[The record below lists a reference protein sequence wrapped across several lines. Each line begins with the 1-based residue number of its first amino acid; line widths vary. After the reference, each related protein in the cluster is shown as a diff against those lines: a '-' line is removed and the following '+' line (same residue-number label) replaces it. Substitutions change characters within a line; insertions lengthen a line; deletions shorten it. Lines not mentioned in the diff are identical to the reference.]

1 MVRSRG
7 NLDMYKAN
15 PQIAIDQQ
23 HNEVL
28 SNIHLV
34 FYELYFPAVSSY
46 RVLIWL
52 TTSYKT
58 GPRTSPRTSPRTCSR
73 TGPRNGPSS
82 CRATSGTRSSPRSA
96 LITRTGKISRYSI
109 PSLYAVRQ
117 WPTQFPT
124 SI

>member
-58 GPRTSPRTSPRTCSR
+58 GPRTGSR
-73 TGPRNGPSS
+73 TGPKTGPRRVPRTVPRTVPST
-82 CRATSGTRSSPRSA
+82 CRTTSRTRS
-96 LITRTGKISRYSI
+96 YS
-109 PSLYAVRQ
+109 
-117 WPTQFPT
+117 T
-124 SI
+124 